1 MATSAQAQ
9 ILPTAYAAPYTA
21 AGTIGFGCAVGFP
34 DASGEVAVV
43 TTVAPILGVAA
54 NAVVAGEE
62 VFVVLAGPAYVKLAG
77 TVTWSSSPFVVPDAA
92 GEFVAAAGDET
103 CQVRAIPDARQ
114 GLDAVNDDIIRALV
128 GVGAFHL

>member
-21 AGTIGFGCAVGFP
+21 SGTIGFGCAVGYP
-34 DASGEVAVV
+34 DASGEVAAD
-43 TTVAPILGVAA
+43 TSGSFLGVAA

-62 VFVVLAGPAYVKLAG
+62 VFVVLAGPAYVKLAA
-77 TVTWSSSPFVVPDAA
+77 TVTWATSPFVKPTTA
-92 GEFVAAAGDET
+92 GEFVAAAVDET

-114 GLDAVNDDIIRALV
+114 GASAANDDIIRALV
-128 GVGAFHL
+128 GVGAFHS

>member
-21 AGTIGFGCAVGFP
+21 SGSIGFGCAVSYP
-34 DASGEVAVV
+34 DASGEVAAE
-43 TTVAPILGVAA
+43 TGALFLGVAA
-54 NAVVAGEE
+54 NAVSAGEE
-62 VFVVLAGPAYVKLAG
+62 VFVVLSGPAYMKLAA
-77 TVTWSSSPFVVPDAA
+77 TVTIATSPFVKPTTA

-114 GLDAVNDDIIRALV
+114 GLSAANDDIIRALV

>member
-21 AGTIGFGCAVGFP
+21 SGTIGFGCAVSYP
-34 DASGEVAVV
+34 DASGEVAAE
-43 TTVAPILGVAA
+43 TGALFLGVAA

-62 VFVVLAGPAYVKLAG
+62 VFVVLAGPAYIKLAG
-77 TVTWSSSPFVVPDAA
+77 TVTFATGPFVKPTAA
-92 GEFVAAAGDET
+92 GEFEAAAGDET
-103 CQVRAIPDARQ
+103 SQVRSIPDARQ
-114 GLDAVNDDIIRALV
+114 GLDAANDDIIRALV

>member
-21 AGTIGFGCAVGFP
+21 SGTIGFGCAVGYP
-34 DASGEVAVV
+34 DASGEVAED
-43 TTVAPILGVAA
+43 TSGSFLGVAA

-62 VFVVLAGPAYVKLAG
+62 VFVVLSGPAYIKLAG
-77 TVTWSSSPFVVPDAA
+77 TVTWSSSPFVKPTTA

-114 GLDAVNDDIIRALV
+114 GLSAANDDIIRALV

>member
-43 TTVAPILGVAA
+43 TTAVPILGVAA
-54 NAVVAGEE
+54 NAVSAGEE

-77 TVTWSSSPFVVPDAA
+77 TVTWSSSPFVVPGAA
-92 GEFVAAAGDET
+92 GEFVAAAVDDI

-114 GLDAVNDDIIRALV
+114 GLSAANDDIIRALV
-128 GVGAFHL
+128 GVGAFHT

>member
-34 DASGEVAVV
+34 DASGEVLAV
-43 TTVAPILGVAA
+43 TTGPILGVAA
-54 NAVVAGEE
+54 NAVSAGEE
-62 VFVVLAGPAYVKLAG
+62 VFVVLAGPAYIKLAG
-77 TVTWSSSPFVVPDAA
+77 TVTWATSPFVKPTTA
-92 GEFVAAAGDET
+92 GEFIAATEDQT
-103 CQVRAIPDARQ
+103 SQVRAIPDARQ
-114 GLDAVNDDIIRALV
+114 GASADNDDLIRALV

>member
-21 AGTIGFGCAVGFP
+21 SGTIGFGCAVGYP
-34 DASGEVAVV
+34 DASGEVAED
-43 TTVAPILGVAA
+43 TSGSFLGVAA

-62 VFVVLAGPAYVKLAG
+62 VFVVLSGPAYIKLAG
-77 TVTWSSSPFVVPDAA
+77 TVTFGTSPFVKPTTA
-92 GEFVAAAGDET
+92 GEFVAAAVDET

-114 GLDAVNDDIIRALV
+114 GLSAANDDIIRALV
-128 GVGAFHL
+128 GVGAFHS